1 MISSPSTHQLVSTS
15 SPQHCGWLWLA
26 LGLLSCPCHLL
37 ILLPLLRGTLLGSW
51 LSLHYL
57 PSVLVLLLI
66 SLVATLTALRLLD
79 HKPG

>member
-1 MISSPSTHQLVSTS
+1 MISSPSTHQSASTT
-15 SPQHCGWLWLA
+15 SPRHRGWLWLA

-37 ILLPLLRGTLLGSW
+37 ILLPLLGSW
-51 LSLHYL
+51 LSQHYL
-57 PSVLVLLLI
+57 PGVLVLLLI